1 MRMFLSAQLLLLK
14 AVSIAVVILPILI
27 GAAYYLVVEAPW
39 VGIVIVWGALTL
51 LALGAENI
59 GER

>member
-14 AVSIAVVILPILI
+14 VVIIVAVSLTIVI
-27 GAAYYLVVEAPW
+27 GAAYLLTEAPW
-39 VGIVIVWGALTL
+39 VGVVIVWGALTL